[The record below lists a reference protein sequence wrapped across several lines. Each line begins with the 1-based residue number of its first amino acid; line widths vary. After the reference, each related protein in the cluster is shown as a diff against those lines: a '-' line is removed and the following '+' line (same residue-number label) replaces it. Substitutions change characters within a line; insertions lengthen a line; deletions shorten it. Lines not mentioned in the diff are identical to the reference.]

1 MFDASLLP
9 RAKGE
14 YQGYQLI
21 RNVLAAAAHGYHFV
35 VLCDGRRPDLLHE
48 WWTVHAAIRDPGLRA
63 RAHFLLWREVAEACP
78 TPLREHLREKY
89 GI

>member
-1 MFDASLLP
+1 LSDVFDVTLLP
-9 RAKGE
+9 QTAPA

-48 WWTVHAAIRDPGLRA
+48 WWQVHTAIRARSVAFRGRRLSGLP
-63 RAHFLLWREVAEACP
+63 V
-78 TPLREHLREKY
+78 
-89 GI
+89 I